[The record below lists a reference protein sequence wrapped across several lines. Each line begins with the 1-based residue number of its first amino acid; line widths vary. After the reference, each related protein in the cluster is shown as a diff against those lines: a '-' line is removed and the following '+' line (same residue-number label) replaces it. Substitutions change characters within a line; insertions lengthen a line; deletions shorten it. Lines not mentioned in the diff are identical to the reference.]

1 MKRREFIT
9 LLGGAAAAWPLAG
22 HAQQTERVWRIGY
35 LVFATASLHARNS
48 QAFRASLR
56 NLGYVEGKDVII
68 DFRFADGNYE
78 QVPELAAELVRLKP
92 DVIVTYGPAVPAA
105 KRATSTIPIVMAT
118 YGDAVAT
125 GLIASL
131 ANPGGN
137 LTGLTFFNPELMVKR
152 LELLKEIVPS
162 TTQAGVLLSPDTMAN
177 ASTLE
182 ALEVAAKTLQ
192 VGLQPFY
199 ARGASE
205 FESVFATMA
214 NNQIGLVV
222 VHDHPLFINDAKT
235 ISALAAKHR
244 LPSSGFLELAAGG
257 GLMAYGVN
265 FPDMFRRAAV
275 FVDKIF
281 KGSNPSN
288 LPVERSTKFELV
300 INLKTAK
307 ALGLEVAPSLLA
319 SADEVIE

>member
-1 MKRREFIT
+1 MSASWIT
-9 LLGGAAAAWPLAG
+9 RKARPAHYRPFLAS
-22 HAQQTERVWRIGY
+22 Y
-35 LVFATASLHARNS
+35 RNS
-48 QAFRASLR
+48 AGQLVSHGNNRFSSIRHGPNKVGAS
-56 NLGYVEGKDVII
+56 V
-68 DFRFADGNYE
+68 
-78 QVPELAAELVRLKP
+78 
-92 DVIVTYGPAVPAA
+92 
-105 KRATSTIPIVMAT
+105 
-118 YGDAVAT
+118 
-125 GLIASL
+125 
-131 ANPGGN
+131 
-137 LTGLTFFNPELMVKR
+137 
-152 LELLKEIVPS
+152 S

-182 ALEVAAKTLQ
+182 AMEVAAKTLQ

-235 ISALAAKHR
+235 ISALAAKYR

-257 GLMAYGVN
+257 GLLAYGVN

-300 INLKTAK
+300 INLRTAK
-307 ALGLEVAPSLLA
+307 ALGLEVPPSLLA
-319 SADEVIE
+319 RADEVIE